1 MREMWRQTR
10 GAQGRKAKALGQ
22 GLTGH
27 PSGWPSMLIYRRPLV
42 NDFEQTL
49 QNLRS
54 ARKRVPVRPVATT
67 TASLRRFRPS
77 GRAARVEPPWRAQ
90 NELPR
95 RTFPFDVVCEAAD
108 QATHGVSRGDLLH
121 PADSTW
127 LPSNRGRS
135 LQPASAPPAAAS
147 RGRGGGSG
155 FWKPAPPAPPGG
167 KRRGVGGK
175 RLPLARPSD
184 PNPRG
189 RPPLPAG
196 EPLPNVRAERER
208 KRKASLIGWPPRC
221 LERRVG
227 RPHRSVSNP
236 SRQTSPLRS
245 SSRRC
250 APARRT

>member
-67 TASLRRFRPS
+67 TASLWRFRPS

-90 NELPR
+90 NELSR

-108 QATHGVSRGDLLH
+108 EATHGVSKGDLLR

-127 LPSNRGRS
+127 LPSNEVARGSRRPPHPPPRRKAAAAGVAS
-135 LQPASAPPAAAS
+135 GNRRLPHRPAAKGAEGREKTPACPAERPQPAGPPPFAIWRAAPDRACGAGAQKKGQPD
-147 RGRGGGSG
+147 
-155 FWKPAPPAPPGG
+155 
-167 KRRGVGGK
+167 
-175 RLPLARPSD
+175 RLAFALS
-184 PNPRG
+184 
-189 RPPLPAG
+189 
-196 EPLPNVRAERER
+196 
-208 KRKASLIGWPPRC
+208 
-221 LERRVG
+221 
-227 RPHRSVSNP
+227 
-236 SRQTSPLRS
+236 
-245 SSRRC
+245 
-250 APARRT
+250 